1 MRPYTYGWPLSVEQ
15 PLDTE
20 NLLWKIRT
28 GGVND
33 YEASFVSEVS
43 GSIIVWVGSLTKS
56 EAVGCSAAVLQSDLV
71 VRRESLNK
79 SPIIKNIPPV
89 NYFIGLFLL
98 SAPKKCGISLSALNK
113 PEKVKSISHFKHLT
127 FFIFQDIP
135 KFCGRPWVS
144 HKVSQCIEVFSS
156 VWRVPKLTQCN
167 ELCPAP
173 WSRVVSLLQLGWKN
187 NSELS
192 LF

>member
-1 MRPYTYGWPLSVEQ
+1 MFMKPRLCLRSAVQLLSESGVWP
-15 PLDTE
+15 
-20 NLLWKIRT
+20 
-28 GGVND
+28 
-33 YEASFVSEVS
+33 
-43 GSIIVWVGSLTKS
+43 SLKQW
-56 EAVGCSAAVLQSDLV
+56 AAVLQSYLV

-89 NYFIGLFLL
+89 YYFIGLFLL
-98 SAPKKCGISLSALNK
+98 SAPKKNVAIVCPHSTNQKRSRVFRIF
-113 PEKVKSISHFKHLT
+113 EHLT

-156 VWRVPKLTQCN
+156 DWRVPKLTQCN

-173 WSRVVSLLQLGWKN
+173 WSRVSLLQLGWKN
-187 NSELS
+187 NSGLS